1 MLKAWS
7 LVLCVMASL
16 PYSLLEELAIK
27 SKSLYPVMEVVD
39 LYHRANMLD
48 KIPLHCPI
56 KDKRRISSGYG
67 RRKDPFTGKYK
78 FHSGI
83 DYACDLATFSKCLI
97 GLAVVGLAII

>member
-56 KDKRRISSGYG
+56 KI
-67 RRKDPFTGKYK
+67 KDVFRL
-78 FHSGI
+78 
-83 DYACDLATFSKCLI
+83 DM
-97 GLAVVGLAII
+97 VVGRTHLQENINFIQE